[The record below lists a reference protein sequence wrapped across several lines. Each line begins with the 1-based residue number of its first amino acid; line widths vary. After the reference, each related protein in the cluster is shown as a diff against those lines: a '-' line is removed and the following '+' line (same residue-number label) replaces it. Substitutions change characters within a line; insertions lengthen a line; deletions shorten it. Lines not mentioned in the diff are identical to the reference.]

1 MNAILVS
8 WGLVLAAGLNSCIGN
23 LLLKRSRLEPQDGLI
38 LQLIS
43 PWFVGGLFF
52 YGINVVLFAKSLDH
66 LPVSRAYPVLAGF
79 GFMLVAC
86 AGHLWF
92 DEKFA
97 ASHWVGLITILAG
110 IFLITR

>member
-1 MNAILVS
+1 MNAVLMA

-23 LLLKRSRLEPQDGLI
+23 LLLKRSRFGPQEGL
-38 LQLIS
+38 LAQFLS

-66 LPVSRAYPVLAGF
+66 LPVARAYPVLAGF

-86 AGHLWF
+86 AGHFWF
-92 DEKFA
+92 GERFTA
-97 ASHWVGLITILAG
+97 THWIGLVTILAG